1 MFENKIIKGEYATR
15 YIASWLRV
23 GGNLR
28 YGKDV
33 DNFQEWLSSIGLTEE
48 EIYHITELARCGKL
62 ELQTSA
68 KSFLTKDH

>member
-23 GGNLR
+23 GGKLR

-33 DNFQEWLSSIGLTEE
+33 DDFEKWLSSIGLTEE
-48 EIYHITELARCGKL
+48 EICYITELARCGKL

-68 KSFLTKDH
+68 KKFLNDEH